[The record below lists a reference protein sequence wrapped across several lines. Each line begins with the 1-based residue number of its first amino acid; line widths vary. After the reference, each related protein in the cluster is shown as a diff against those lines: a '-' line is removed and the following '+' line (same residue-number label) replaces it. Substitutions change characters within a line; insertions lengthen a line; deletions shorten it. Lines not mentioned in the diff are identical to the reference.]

1 MSALQHIPDGR
12 GDDLE
17 EITRA
22 LLVAIGEEPG
32 REGLLDTPRRVAESM
47 AFLTEGYGMSA
58 RAVVRDALFEQEGD
72 DAVVVR
78 DIPFYSLCE
87 HHLLPF
93 FGRVHIA
100 YLPAG
105 KVVGLSKL
113 SRLVDVFARRLQLQE
128 RLTRQLAEAIQDVVA
143 PRGVGVVI
151 EARHLCVE
159 MRGVAKIDSDT
170 VTSCL
175 LGDMRDDSVARD
187 QVSELLFKP
196 LARGERPRS
205 FEL

>member
-1 MSALQHIPDGR
+1 M
-12 GDDLE
+12 
-17 EITRA
+17 
-22 LLVAIGEEPG
+22 LVAIGEEPG

-128 RLTRQLAEAIQDVVA
+128 RLTRQLADAIQDVVS
-143 PRGVGVVI
+143 PRGVGVVV

-159 MRGVAKIDSDT
+159 MRGVGKIDSDT

-175 LGDMRDDSVARD
+175 LGDMRDPIARD
-187 QVSELLFKP
+187 QVSDLLFKP

>member
-1 MSALQHIPDGR
+1 M
-12 GDDLE
+12 
-17 EITRA
+17 
-22 LLVAIGEEPG
+22 LVAIGEEPG
-32 REGLLDTPRRVAESM
+32 REGLLGTPGRVARSM

-58 RAVVRDALFEQEGD
+58 RAVVRDALFEQVGD
-72 DAVVVR
+72 GVVVVR

-93 FGRVHIA
+93 FGRVHIG

-105 KVVGLSKL
+105 RVIGLSKL
-113 SRLVDVFARRLQLQE
+113 SRLVDVYARRLQLQE
-128 RLTRQLAEAIQDVVA
+128 RFTRQIAESIDEVVA
-143 PRGVGVVI
+143 PRGVGVVV

-159 MRGVAKIDSDT
+159 MRGVARTDGDT

-175 LGDMRDDSVARD
+175 LGSIRDDPVA
-187 QVSELLFKP
+187 SELLSTP
-196 LARGERPRS
+196 LKRGENPRW

>member
-1 MSALQHIPDGR
+1 MR
-12 GDDLE
+12 KR
-17 EITRA
+17 RA
-22 LLVAIGEEPG
+22 LR
-32 REGLLDTPRRVAESM
+32 RETR
-47 AFLTEGYGMSA
+47 FLTRGKIGVRVSYLKFELNFRAMRVDSGTMSD
-58 RAVVRDALFEQEGD
+58 RIEDR
-72 DAVVVR
+72 
-78 DIPFYSLCE
+78 SL
-87 HHLLPF
+87 
-93 FGRVHIA
+93 
-100 YLPAG
+100 AG

-143 PRGVGVVI
+143 PRGVGVVV

-175 LGDMRDDSVARD
+175 LGQMRDDPVARD
-187 QVSELLFKP
+187 EVSELLFKP

-205 FEL
+205 FDL

>member
-1 MSALQHIPDGR
+1 MSALQRIPDGR